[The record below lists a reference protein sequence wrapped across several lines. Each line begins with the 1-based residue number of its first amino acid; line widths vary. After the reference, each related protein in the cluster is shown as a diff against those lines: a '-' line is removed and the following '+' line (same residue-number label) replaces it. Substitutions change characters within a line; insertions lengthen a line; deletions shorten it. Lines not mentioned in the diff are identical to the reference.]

1 MEITLENAKAAYN
14 VADES
19 GKRILA
25 MLIPELNEPKKD
37 DRPITERVKTF
48 EDACKELGEENPLY
62 VQFREMYDNFLF
74 EGGDNVSDIVAYL
87 KLRIICAALNEG
99 WEPQFTED
107 ETRYYPWFWLYNEDE
122 LSNEDK
128 VNELKEYGLISTDQY
143 QTEYAGFAYAY
154 SDDAPSDPNAIIG
167 SRLCLK
173 TPELA
178 RYCGKRFSDI
188 WADFNLIRK

>member
-37 DRPITERVKTF
+37 NRPITERVKTF
-48 EDACKELGEENPLY
+48 EDACKELGEHPLVSHY
-62 VQFREMYDNFLF
+62 NAVKIDF
-74 EGGDNVSDIVAYL
+74 EGCDFSYDLLAYL

-107 ETRYYPWFWLYNEDE
+107 ETRYYPWFWLYDEDE

-143 QTEYAGFAYAY
+143 QTEYAGFASAY
-154 SDDAPSDPNAIIG
+154 SASAPSCANASIG